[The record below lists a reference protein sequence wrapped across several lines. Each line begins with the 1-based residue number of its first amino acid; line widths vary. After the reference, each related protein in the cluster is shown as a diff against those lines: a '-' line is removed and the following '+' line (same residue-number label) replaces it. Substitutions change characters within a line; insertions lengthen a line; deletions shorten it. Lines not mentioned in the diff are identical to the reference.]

1 MRCNSSIF
9 KAENYTIEH
18 NMGNFD
24 GKNVVYIWYLHC
36 REECQ
41 ILKPNKTFPLL
52 PVTAG
57 QKDSFWMVKW
67 FKQWMFTKLTNK
79 SLQMATKFG
88 RKIFNNLIQRWKN
101 FALTNSFSTLINV
114 FLMVFLESEEST
126 LFVQL

>member
-41 ILKPNKTFPLL
+41 ILKPNKTFS
-52 PVTAG
+52 VATSHSRSEG
-57 QKDSFWMVKW
+57 QFLNGEMV
-67 FKQWMFTKLTNK
+67 QTMNVYQANQQILANGNK
-79 SLQMATKFG
+79 
-88 RKIFNNLIQRWKN
+88 IWKKN
-101 FALTNSFSTLINV
+101 I
-114 FLMVFLESEEST
+114 
-126 LFVQL
+126 